1 MADKK
6 GRGLLM
12 VWTDVPADRDE
23 EFNRW
28 YAEEHLA
35 ELLAIPGFLNGARYE
50 AVSGGPKYL
59 ACYELESADVI
70 ESPPYR
76 THFDNPTPWSR
87 RMSPR
92 VIGINWSGNTYR
104 QIFPDEVASD
114 VAAGGMAPALVTG
127 RLSVDEAVEDEFN
140 RWYDGIYIPGHNAL
154 PGCIRGRRYVAT
166 RGEPRYLTMYELE
179 HENVVHSPEWL
190 ANRTA
195 HPQTLEM
202 RTHMTH
208 APGSPGV
215 YRKFFEL

>member
-1 MADKK
+1 MAGKK

-12 VWTDVPADRDE
+12 VWTDVPADKEE

-28 YAEEHLA
+28 YREEHLA
-35 ELLAIPGFLNGARYE
+35 ELLAIPGFLDGARYE

-59 ACYELESADVI
+59 ACYELESAGVI
-70 ESPPYR
+70 ESPAYR

-104 QIFPDEVASD
+104 QIFPEEAAS
-114 VAAGGMAPALVTG
+114 GGMAPALVTG
-127 RLSVDEAVEDEFN
+127 RLSCDEAVEDQFN
-140 RWYDGIYIPGHNAL
+140 RWYNGVYIPGHNAL

-166 RGEPRYLTMYELE
+166 RGQPKYLTVYELE
-179 HENVVHSPEWL
+179 HEDVVQSPEWL

-202 RTHMTH
+202 RKHMTH

-215 YRKFFEL
+215 YRKLFEL